1 MRAIGM
7 LQELSLD
14 NESRP
19 YNRRMQ
25 VRGLYVSLIGI
36 LLLSLFVP
44 PCSGQQQSDSGLPEE
59 FTAMRSALCDRPT
72 DFTETGCKV
81 CPAFMAESAGLPR
94 SGLGVNGIL
103 FGSFTSVG
111 KTEALLNSF
120 GCFGHAEGY
129 ASAFLLRKEQGSWRR
144 LSFFHNDGP
153 VGVCWKIPGQSNMR
167 DLLLCNHE
175 DYGAG
180 AFSVIAF
187 DANGKAKTE
196 SVLVQTWTFPF
207 RAVEKQKHCS
217 SLGAD
222 VKKISSAS
230 IEISIYLNS
239 FDVDPPI
246 DCDGS
251 EYTTS
256 KISNSKKV
264 EAIAVFIRN
273 EDDFV
278 PDEKTKELLSEVEK
292 SR

>member
-1 MRAIGM
+1 VRCSRWSCACKSALLVLCGVLFVAVGAIG
-7 LQELSLD
+7 
-14 NESRP
+14 
-19 YNRRMQ
+19 
-25 VRGLYVSLIGI
+25 
-36 LLLSLFVP
+36 
-44 PCSGQQQSDSGLPEE
+44 QSDFKLPAE
-59 FTAMRSALCDRPT
+59 FTAMRSALCDKPA

-81 CPAFMAESAGLPR
+81 CPAFMAEDAEAPR
-94 SGLGVNGIL
+94 GGLGINGIL

-111 KTEALLNSF
+111 RTEALLSSISF
-120 GCFGHAEGY
+120 SCFAHADGP

-153 VGVCWKIPGQSNMR
+153 IGICWKIPGQSGTR
-167 DLLLCNHE
+167 DLLLCNYE

-180 AFSVIAF
+180 AFSVIGF
-187 DANGKAKTE
+187 DANGKVKTE
-196 SVLVQTWTFPF
+196 SALVQTWTFPF
-207 RAVEKQKHCS
+207 RASEKQKHCS